1 MRTTLPSLGPKVSL
15 AAPPLK
21 PATLKGSGAS
31 FSRALGVPSRGA
43 PKATGAAP
51 EAPPEAEGSTEAD
64 PVPGERPPR
73 PRRQAEPQDDPLD
86 PATRQAAHL
95 APPPMTPA
103 PAEAPPT
110 AGTRASVEDLLP
122 ALVRKVAWSGD
133 GRRGTVRLEL
143 GSGAEV
149 VVASDEG
156 RVTVHLRAPPGVDLD
171 GWRTRLGARLAARGL
186 DVLEID

>member
-1 MRTTLPSLGPKVSL
+1 AASPAANKEPTAVTS
-15 AAPPLK
+15 AAPTISKTSPPG
-21 PATLKGSGAS
+21 PADKSPTVLVRLAWEEATPGAPW
-31 FSRALGVPSRGA
+31 VPSRGA

-103 PAEAPPT
+103 PGEAPPT

-143 GSGAEV
+143 G
-149 VVASDEG
+149 
-156 RVTVHLRAPPGVDLD
+156 
-171 GWRTRLGARLAARGL
+171 
-186 DVLEID
+186 